1 MGPSVSQDCRSQDGL
16 HIWEDCYIPEIS
28 DPDTDAPLPGRPV
41 GRSGHHHHQQT
52 GHLPHPLKTRD
63 LCSLTHEVCACGR
76 TYARMSKPTGRTDDM
91 LIIRG
96 VNVFPSQIET
106 VLLSIGEVQPR
117 YQIIVDRV
125 NNLDTMTIE
134 IEVSDTMFSDHVRG
148 VEDFEK
154 RVSREM
160 DSVLGIT
167 AKIRLVEPRSIP
179 RSEGKAKRVIDK
191 RKLSNH

>member
-1 MGPSVSQDCRSQDGL
+1 
-16 HIWEDCYIPEIS
+16 
-28 DPDTDAPLPGRPV
+28 
-41 GRSGHHHHQQT
+41 
-52 GHLPHPLKTRD
+52 
-63 LCSLTHEVCACGR
+63 
-76 TYARMSKPTGRTDDM
+76 MSKPTGRTDDM